1 MTIRSWTRLVLISSL
16 LFASVVPTLGQIEES
31 VFEAFKWRSV
41 GPAGAG
47 GRVVDLAVV
56 GEFPHHIFVATATGG
71 LWRTDNNGVTWT
83 PIFEHESTG
92 SVGAVAVH
100 PNNPD
105 VIWVGTG
112 EANAR
117 NSVSWGHGV
126 FKSTDG
132 GKSWK
137 HMGLSDT
144 HHIGRMVIDP
154 RNPDI
159 LWVAALGHV
168 WGSNSERG
176 LYKTEDGGETWEKS
190 LEINNRTGVVDVAM
204 DPHDSRTLYAA
215 SYQVQRDA
223 FAGGNPAIMTG
234 PGSAIHKTTDGGRN
248 WKKLTSGLP
257 SGEIGRIG
265 LSVSLSSPNVVYAIV
280 QTVSS
285 VTRRPN
291 FNAPPVQR
299 QRNMEDGGVF
309 RSEDRGESWTWVN
322 PINPRPFYYSQIRV
336 DPQDDMRVYVLGG
349 SVAVSEDGGK
359 NFENQQ
365 INVHVDHHALWINP
379 QDPEHL
385 VLGNDGGIYFSF
397 DRGRS
402 WDFLNQMALGQFYA
416 IDVDMRKPY
425 YIYGGVQDYC
435 SWGGPSATR
444 NGVGITA
451 SDWYKV
457 MTGDGFQVR
466 IDPTDHTIVYAEMQ
480 GGGLIRH
487 DLKSGLNTSI
497 KPQASDPEN
506 SYRFNW
512 ETPIIISPHA
522 HETLY
527 VGANLVL
534 KSTNRGDT
542 WQEISHDLTDATE
555 PVDDSED
562 SDDPPETRKIGSLT
576 TLSESPLTE
585 GLLYAGS
592 DDGTVHLTRDGGR
605 NWTNLTE
612 RFPGLP
618 GRRWVSRVV
627 ASRFEE
633 CRAYVSFDGH
643 RNDDYSPHLFRTD
656 DCGDSWRSLASNLPS
671 NGPVRVVREDIVS
684 ENLLFCGTEFGVFA
698 SLDGGS
704 HWTRFMSGLPTVQI
718 ADMVV
723 HPRDGELVVGT
734 HGRSA
739 WVVDIAPLRELT
751 NNLLAHDFHLFKT
764 KPVPAFQYRVHSDDQ
779 FLGEKRFIADNPE
792 YGAAITYYLKDDYR
806 PARPERNARESG
818 DQAGRRGGRGAG
830 RGGGSSRDAQLELT
844 ILDAAGKTVRK
855 LQAPANKGLHRYFW
869 DLRGEG
875 PKTGNTGRRG
885 GRGGSRGPL
894 VEAGNYSVVIHRG
907 ESETRGTIAVEPD
920 PEVQVSD
927 SDRRFRRQTL
937 EELIPLITL
946 GTETQTTLTEVRS
959 QLSDLKTQLEG
970 QDSELLSEID
980 DLLKQLEEE
989 TADLNRSARSLSSTY
1004 NSIND
1009 SPFRPTDTLIAVFKR
1024 DAPEVRK
1031 LAEWLNDFLKK
1042 EMSQLE
1048 GKVRRADIPRMKV
1061 PEPVKVPK

>member
-176 LYKTEDGGETWEKS
+176 LYKTKDGGETWEKS

-215 SYQVQRDA
+215 AYQVQRDA

-806 PARPERNARESG
+806 PARPEESG